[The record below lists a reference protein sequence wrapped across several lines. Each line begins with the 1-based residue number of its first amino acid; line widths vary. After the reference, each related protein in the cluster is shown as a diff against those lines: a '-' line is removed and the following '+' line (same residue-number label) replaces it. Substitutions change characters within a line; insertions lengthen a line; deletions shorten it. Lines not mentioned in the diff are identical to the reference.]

1 MRAGDLLGVE
11 EAGNDGDG
19 EVDVLDGEAREGA
32 RAVEVGARLVQVH
45 AVAGQLRGLVPGGV
59 GGLGRVRE
67 VGLGAVPGGGGH
79 GGGWP
84 DADEVILGDLDGVE
98 GCLDLGGGRARGGV
112 REKRSN
118 EEKEKEETAQID
130 AEGTFGPGS
139 RHEPGPKTLWSRL
152 VTPTGTKG
160 PPGPRKN
167 AREAQRA
174 FGPGWCYQPRPKAF
188 FFLFLFSFFVSISVF

>member
-11 EAGNDGDG
+11 EAGDDGDG

-67 VGLGAVPGGGGH
+67 VGLGTVPGGGGH

-98 GCLDLGGGRARGGV
+98 GCLREKASIWEVVGRAAAFGR
-112 REKRSN
+112 RDRMRKKRR
-118 EEKEKEETAQID
+118 KK
-130 AEGTFGPGS
+130 P
-139 RHEPGPKTLWSRL
+139 PKSTR
-152 VTPTGTKG
+152 KG
-160 PPGPRKN
+160 PLVPVPDTNRD
-167 AREAQRA
+167 QIP
-174 FGPGWCYQPRPKAF
+174 FGRGW
-188 FFLFLFSFFVSISVF
+188 

>member
-11 EAGNDGDG
+11 EAGDDGDG

-79 GGGWP
+79 GGGWS

-98 GCLDLGGGRARGGV
+98 GCLDPGEGLDLGGGRARGGV

-160 PPGPRKN
+160 PPGPRK
-167 AREAQRA
+167 
-174 FGPGWCYQPRPKAF
+174 
-188 FFLFLFSFFVSISVF
+188 